1 MKKVQLYIVAMALA
15 VVSATGC
22 KKFLDEKPLTQVTTD
37 GYFKSLNDVNASMAG
52 VYGAFQEAM
61 TGTGS
66 GFSGF
71 YHYWGE
77 SRSDN
82 FDKGQYG
89 ASNELELTMNQVTSN
104 NKTANWTVLYKTIG
118 RANTCIKYIPQAQ
131 QYDNRV
137 TNTIR
142 DNNLAQCYAM
152 RAVCYFYIARV
163 WGDAVVWTEPYE
175 DYTIPSRIP
184 RSKKDSVIDNVI
196 IPDLQKAYSLI
207 QKNQTPTVWYLNEAA
222 ICAALADVYMW
233 KKDYTNA
240 VAWIQKVFA
249 AKGPKG
255 TVLAGTS
262 GANLEPAATW
272 KNLFIN
278 PTTTNEA
285 LWSINW
291 DFTYNDCACLAISIA
306 TSNNTLAVDAVL
318 HTAWKAQTGDIRPK
332 WTYDTL
338 TGTGHIDKVV
348 KYYNITGNSF
358 PTGTGAPLANTY
370 NVYLVMYRLGDVY
383 LSYAEALNKLHDKT
397 NALKYLNFIRVRAG
411 LAALDINDASI
422 DTENKMEDV
431 ILQERQ
437 YELFA
442 EGKRWFDL
450 VRTDHVK
457 KIMDPVLLRRQLSY
471 GSELKGFGDDMNKVL
486 WPILRQNLEDNKAL
500 AQNPSYN

>member
-1 MKKVQLYIVAMALA
+1 MKKVQLYIVALA
-15 VVSATGC
+15 IAAVSATGC
-22 KKFLDEKPLTQVTTD
+22 KKFLDEKPLTQVLVEN
-37 GYFKSLNDVNASMAG
+37 YFKSLNDVNASMAG

-66 GFSGF
+66 GFSGY

-89 ASNELELTMNQVTSN
+89 GSVDLELTMNQLTSTN
-104 NKTANWTVLYKTIG
+104 RTANWTVLYKTIG
-118 RANTCIKYIPQAQ
+118 RANTCIKFIPQAQ

-142 DNNLAQCYAM
+142 DNSIAQCYAM
-152 RAVCYFYIARV
+152 RAMCYFYIVRV
-163 WGDAVVWTEPYE
+163 WGDAVVWTEPYD
-175 DYTIPSRIP
+175 DYTQPSRIP
-184 RSKKDSVIDNVI
+184 RSGKDSVIDNQI

-207 QKNQTPTVWYLNEAA
+207 QKNQTANVWYLNEAA

-233 KKDYTNA
+233 KKDYNNA

-249 AKGPKG
+249 AKGPLG
-255 TVLAGTS
+255 AVLSGTS
-262 GANLEPAATW
+262 GANLEPSATW
-272 KNLFIN
+272 KRLFTN
-278 PTTTNEA
+278 PTATNEA
-285 LWSINW
+285 IWSINW
-291 DFTYNDCACLAISIA
+291 DFTYNDCACLPISIA
-306 TSNNTLAVDAVL
+306 TSNNPLAVDVSV
-318 HTAWKAQTGDIRPK
+318 HSTWKTRSGDIRPK

-348 KYYNITGNSF
+348 KYYNITNNSF

-397 NALKYLNFIRVRAG
+397 NSLKYLNFIRVRAG
-411 LAALDINDASI
+411 LTALDINDASI
-422 DTENKMEDV
+422 ATEDMMEDV

-450 VRTDHVK
+450 VRTNHVK
-457 KIMDPVLLRRQLSY
+457 KIMDPIITRRQISY
-471 GSELKGFGDDMNKVL
+471 GSPVTGFGDDAGKIL
-486 WPILRQNLEDNKAL
+486 WPVLRQNLEDNKAL
-500 AQNPSYN
+500 KQNSSYN